1 MKTFEGTMHPSLARA
16 YDILEP
22 MFERYIVPESGQGL
36 LGTKKAY
43 MPVLNSLP
51 DDGIRKKLYDAWEK
65 SPRMKGAERW
75 QMMKDETGDGG
86 DEGGGGKR
94 AKLEKRTGERL
105 LAWRRELVLRH
116 TYPRLD
122 VNVSKQQNHLL
133 KSPFCVHPKTGRV
146 CIPIDPKKVETFDPF
161 NCPTVRVL
169 EEEINDFDMDPENAN
184 NTIMSDTEKTSLQ
197 ASVEFFERDFLEGL
211 RVTARKE
218 ARDRADRKGA
228 MHIDF

>member
-22 MFERYIVPESGQGL
+22 MFERYIVTETGQGL
-36 LGTKKAY
+36 LGTKKSY

-65 SPRMKGAERW
+65 NPKMKGAERW
-75 QMMKDETGDGG
+75 QMMKIETGAS
-86 DEGGGGKR
+86 DEGSGGGGGKKP
-94 AKLEKRTGERL
+94 KLDKKMAERL
-105 LAWRRELVLRH
+105 DAWRRQLVLRH

-146 CIPIDPKKVETFDPF
+146 CIPLDPKKAETFDPF
-161 NCPTVRVL
+161 NCPTVRIL
-169 EEEINDFDMDPENAN
+169 EEEINEFDNDPENAN
-184 NTIMSDTEKTSLQ
+184 RTVTSDAEKTSLQ
-197 ASVEFFERDFLEGL
+197 ASIEFFERDFLG
-211 RVTARKE
+211 
-218 ARDRADRKGA
+218 D
-228 MHIDF
+228 